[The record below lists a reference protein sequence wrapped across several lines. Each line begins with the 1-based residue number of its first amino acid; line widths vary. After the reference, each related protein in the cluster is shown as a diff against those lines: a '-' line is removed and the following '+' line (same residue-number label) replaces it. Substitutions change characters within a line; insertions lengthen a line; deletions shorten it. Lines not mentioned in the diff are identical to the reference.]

1 MTQRKPLTQDKKYWI
16 VLEVLTGFF
25 LTLLVLVLS
34 VRYDVDNAE
43 TRLRNTASYV
53 RQQCNNDLKLDI
65 ASESKSLLRIVE
77 SVELISPQVAENL
90 SDASQLKNACERG
103 YLSGM
108 LLLDKN
114 GQVLS
119 SYDADKKNA
128 AAVMQYLNLPTITDV
143 ATFPEK
149 TYTLRV
155 LSHDMAYLD
164 IAIVGLQDANH
175 ILIAYYRTPSQYAQN
190 FSHSIRMLL
199 TGYKQG
205 NEEDVV
211 IVNKGRIVASTNETW
226 LGQDVRQNDI
236 LKAIGAGGQEGKL
249 IPTSDK
255 WFHGYGMLQKGR
267 EHNVYAFLAPQDV
280 YTNTPRNVII
290 CLLLYIIIIACFKA
304 VRLYMTKDYQQQ
316 QLSMQMEYNQKLK
329 KKNVELQEAVTQ
341 AETANAAKSNFL
353 ARMSHDIRTP
363 LNGIIGLLNI
373 DKSHHQDQD
382 LIQAN
387 HKKMLVAANHLL
399 SLIND
404 VLQMSKLESDE
415 VTLNQEP
422 LRLTQLMGDINSI
435 AEDRAMNAGIHWT
448 YTWPKNTTSD
458 LWVYG
463 SSVHLRQIFLNLY
476 ENGVKYNRAG
486 GSLETHME
494 CIGRYPDRVTFRWTI
509 RDTGIG
515 MREEFVD
522 HIFEPFTQEHSDA
535 RTTYQGTGLGMSIVK
550 KIIEKMKGT
559 IEVHSTV
566 GKGSTFTV
574 TLPFELVPPEEQP
587 KPKNAEVENTHRVQG
602 LHVLLVEDNE
612 LNMEIAQLLLEDQGI
627 QVSKAENGLAAL
639 NAFSENPPGT
649 FDAILMDIMMPVMDG
664 LDATRA
670 IRDLERHDAKT
681 IPILAMTA
689 NAFEEDAK
697 KCMAAGMNI
706 HLTKPLDMDK
716 LLAALQK
723 FCGR

>member
-1 MTQRKPLTQDKKYWI
+1 MIRKKHLAQEKKYWI
-16 VLEVLTGFF
+16 VLEILTGVF

-34 VRYDVDNAE
+34 VRYDVSNAE
-43 TRLRNTASYV
+43 TRLRNTASYI
-53 RQQCNNDLKLDI
+53 RQQCNNDVKLDI

-77 SVELISPQVAENL
+77 TAEIMVPHFDEAL
-90 SDASQLKNACERG
+90 PDTVQLKNYTERG
-103 YLSGM
+103 YLTGL
-108 LLLDKN
+108 LLLDKD
-114 GQVLS
+114 GQVIE
-119 SYDADKKNA
+119 SYDADSKNGA
-128 AAVMQYLNLPTITDV
+128 EVMQYVNLPTVLDV

-149 TYTLRV
+149 TYTIRV

-164 IAIVGLQDANH
+164 IAAVGIPSSQH
-175 ILIAYYRTPSQYAQN
+175 ILVAYYRTPSKYGQL

-205 NEEDVV
+205 NDEEVV
-211 IVNKGRIVASTNETW
+211 IVNKGRVVAATNETW
-226 LGQDVRQNDI
+226 LGRNANTVDI
-236 LKAIGAGGQEGKL
+236 LKAISAGGRDGRM
-249 IPTSDK
+249 IPTSDSYI
-255 WFHGYGMLQKGR
+255 HGYGLLQKGR
-267 EHNVYAFLAPQDV
+267 EHNIYAYLAPQDV
-280 YTNTPRNVII
+280 YTSTPRNVII
-290 CLLLYIIIIACFKA
+290 CLLIYIVIIACFKGI
-304 VRLYMTKDYQQQ
+304 RLYVTKDYQQQ

-373 DKSHHQDQD
+373 DNSHHHDQD

-404 VLQMSKLESDE
+404 VLQMSKLESNE
-415 VTLNQEP
+415 VTLSKEP
-422 LRLTQLMGDINSI
+422 IRLTQLMGDINSI
-435 AEDRAMNAGIHWT
+435 AEDRAINAGIHWT
-448 YTWPKNTTSD
+448 YTWPKNNTSD

-463 SSVHLRQIFLNLY
+463 SPVHLRQIFLNLF
-476 ENGVKYNRAG
+476 ENGVKYNTANG
-486 GSLETHME
+486 KLETHME
-494 CIGRYPDRVTFRWTI
+494 CIGRYTDHVTFRWTI
-509 RDTGIG
+509 TDTGIG
-515 MREEFVD
+515 MSEDFLE

-535 RTTYQGTGLGMSIVK
+535 RTVYHGTGLGMSIVK
-550 KIIEKMKGT
+550 KIIEKMDGT
-559 IEVHSTV
+559 IEVHSTL
-566 GKGSTFTV
+566 GKGSTFTI
-574 TLPFELVPPEEQP
+574 TLPFDLVPLDEQP
-587 KPKNAEVENTHRVQG
+587 KPKKTENDESAGVEG

-627 QVSKAENGLAAL
+627 QVTVAENGLAAL
-639 NAFSENPPGT
+639 NTFSENPPGT

-670 IRDLERHDAKT
+670 IRDLERHDAKS

-706 HLTKPLDMDK
+706 HLTKPLEMDK
-716 LLAALQK
+716 LLAALKK
-723 FCGR
+723 FCHR